1 MWLRHLIIRTFLANS
16 LVLAD
21 HVPSLTY
28 NAYSMITTILT
39 DRTNMTSEVNAIR
52 QIWLRDLLEYLGAD
66 VEWLD
71 EAPRDS
77 AVEYFVENDLEIIK
91 HNGIDAL
98 EVKYKGEV
106 VGEWGGPM
114 PKMKEDASGDL
125 YFEVEIE
132 HWTIMEED
140 IGEEG

>member
-1 MWLRHLIIRTFLANS
+1 MQAGPAL
-16 LVLAD
+16 
-21 HVPSLTY
+21 SLTY

-39 DRTNMTSEVNAIR
+39 DRTNMTSEVSSIR

-91 HNGIDAL
+91 HKGIEA
-98 EVKYKGEV
+98 
-106 VGEWGGPM
+106 
-114 PKMKEDASGDL
+114 
-125 YFEVEIE
+125 I
-132 HWTIMEED
+132 
-140 IGEEG
+140 